1 LPIKNTAGYVSIVY
15 RVAMKLYGLYLEAEI
30 PAPTETPGAAPEA
43 PDLADKS
50 RSEAAKK
57 EADAITIDLRRSL
70 RGVVESLSRL
80 PVMDVRS
87 EARDATEMM
96 MKSLTGFAES
106 FEEDGANF
114 DAILSAIMAG
124 GK

>member
-1 LPIKNTAGYVSIVY
+1 
-15 RVAMKLYGLYLEAEI
+15 MKLYGLYLEAEI
-30 PAPTETPGAAPEA
+30 PAPTDAPTATPEI
-43 PDLADKS
+43 PDVRDKS

-57 EADAITIDLRRSL
+57 ETDGITTDLKRSL
-70 RGVVESLSRL
+70 RGVVESLGRL
-80 PVMDVRS
+80 PVMDTRT
-87 EARDATEMM
+87 EARDAVELM